1 MWNVLLMFGYFG
13 VIGCLGV
20 LLYSIFDE
28 LFGLGISVVVVGIG
42 LAVFCF
48 YANSQYNIE
57 KIDELKTKCF
67 LELDDKNVI
76 WNVGTGVV
84 TININGAE
92 MTLNVS
98 DFKIKFGNEVYT
110 PANMDCFRSNK

>member
-57 KIDELKTKCF
+57 KIDDLNTKLIERVVNSARTLKPGKWLTLDKTHHMLVTKTG
-67 LELDDKNVI
+67 LQVDD
-76 WNVGTGVV
+76 
-84 TININGAE
+84 
-92 MTLNVS
+92 
-98 DFKIKFGNEVYT
+98 
-110 PANMDCFRSNK
+110 PAHV